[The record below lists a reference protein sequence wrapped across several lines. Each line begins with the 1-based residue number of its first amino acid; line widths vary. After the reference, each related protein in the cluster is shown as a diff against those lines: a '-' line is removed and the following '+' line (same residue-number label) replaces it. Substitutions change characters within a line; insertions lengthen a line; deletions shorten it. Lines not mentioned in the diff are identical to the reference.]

1 VFDIFASG
9 ARILTSDVL
18 GDALLDHVRA
28 VTDRGCTDVVEF
40 PGFIGGNAA
49 VASITVGPGIDF
61 AAVHIVGGIPA
72 DIRGDSLAA
81 SVIRR
86 QTSEL

>member
-1 VFDIFASG
+1 MFDIFASG
-9 ARILTSDVL
+9 ARIVTSDVL

-28 VTDRGCTDVVEF
+28 VTDKGCTDVVEF
-40 PGFIGGNAA
+40 PGVIGGRAG

-61 AAVHIVGGIPA
+61 AAVHLQA
-72 DIRGDSLAA
+72 DITSDIQGDVLAA

-86 QTSEL
+86 QTREL